1 MSNFVQTMK
10 DWRRLC
16 RAMATDDGCN
26 DCCPLLH
33 ISPDGRGCDAIYA
46 DEFADNV
53 DWNKLEQ
60 RVKKWAAEHPVVY
73 PTWSEWFIE
82 KGILPDGYYHATND
96 LYLLNILEK
105 AMQTQISD
113 DTAQK
118 LDVKP
123 KEQEAR

>member
-16 RAMATDDGCN
+16 RAMATEHPN
-26 DCCPLLH
+26 DMCDHCPLLH
-33 ISPDGRGCDAIYA
+33 ISPDERGCDAIYA

-53 DWNKLEQ
+53 DWSKLEQ
-60 RVKKWAAEHPVVY
+60 LVKKWAAEHPVVY
-73 PTWSEWFIE
+73 PTWGEWFIE

-105 AMQTQISD
+105 AMQTQISA

-118 LDVKP
+118 LGVKP
-123 KEQEAR
+123 KEVK

>member
-1 MSNFVQTMK
+1 MSDFVQVMK

-16 RAMATDDGCN
+16 RTQAKLYGYNACKGCLLE
-26 DCCPLLH
+26 DCGCPV
-33 ISPDGRGCDAIYA
+33 IY
-46 DEFADNV
+46 DNNV
-53 DWNKLEQ
+53 DTNYSAIERK
-60 RVKKWAAEHPVVY
+60 VSDWAADHPEIKY

-105 AMQTQISD
+105 AMQTQISA

-118 LDVKP
+118 LGVKP
-123 KEQEAR
+123 KEVK